1 MSHISPEQLTAQL
14 AAAGTDGAALHNLYL
29 LHGAEALQQQ
39 EAQDAIRS
47 AAHAAGYTE
56 RTVFTVQGNR
66 FDWSQVLGAAG
77 SMGLFADRQILEIR
91 LPTGK
96 PGREGAQA
104 LQSLAQMAHQQ
115 RQDGDAATVF
125 IISLGSSDY
134 SIRKAAWFKDLAQAA
149 TAVVAIQDIPPSALP
164 RWIARRLRTQGHTVA
179 DSEEG
184 QHALRYFAQCVE
196 GNLLAAHQAIEKL
209 ALTRPPGPL
218 TLEDIAAS
226 TSNMARYSTADI
238 SEVVL
243 SGQTARCRHMLS
255 GLQQAG
261 EQPHGAHWILSS
273 DISNLNR
280 IRTALDMGEP
290 LPAAMQSVRAWG
302 SRQRLYEQAIHKLS
316 AAYLRHMLAGAHTV
330 DGITKGIPHPDW
342 PSDSWQAFR
351 RLALTLAQKLAPPNR
366 H

>member
-1 MSHISPEQLTAQL
+1 MSQISPEQLATRL
-14 AAAGTDGAALHNLYL
+14 AAAGSGNTALHNLYL

-47 AAHAAGYTE
+47 AARAAGYTE
-56 RTVFTVQGNR
+56 RTVFTLQGNR
-66 FDWSQVLGAAG
+66 FDWSEVLGAAG
-77 SMGLFADRQILEIR
+77 SMGLFADRQILEVR

-96 PGREGAQA
+96 PGRDGAQA
-104 LQSLAQMAHQQ
+104 LQNLAQMAQQ
-115 RQDGDAATVF
+115 ELQSGDAATVF
-125 IISLGSSDY
+125 IISLGVSDY
-134 SIRKAAWFKDLAQAA
+134 STRKTAWFKALAQAA
-149 TAVVAIQDIPPSALP
+149 VTVAIQDIPPQALP
-164 RWIARRLRTQGHTVA
+164 RWIAQRLRAQGHTVA

-209 ALTRPPGPL
+209 ALTCPPGL
-218 TLEDIAAS
+218 LSLEDIAAS

-280 IRTALDMGEP
+280 IRTALDAGDP
-290 LPAAMQSVRAWG
+290 LPAAMQTVRAWG
-302 SRQRLYEQAIHKLS
+302 SRQRLYERAVHRLS
-316 AAYLRHMLAGAHTV
+316 AAYMRHMLAGAHIV
-330 DGITKGIPHPDW
+330 DGITKGITHPDW
-342 PSDSWQAFR
+342 PRDGWQAFR
-351 RLALTLAQKLAPPNR
+351 RLALTLAQKLAPPAR
-366 H
+366 R